1 MRILFVFMGRARPTD
16 GAKLTPGS
24 APGRLIFD
32 AANIAASRAMSA
44 KQSIVNENIAKQAKS
59 FRGLSAVFLEH
70 QSSLKRFIAR
80 YFSRPQDIEDV
91 AQEAY
96 LRAFGAVKAGED
108 VRSPKAYL
116 FRIAK
121 NVALNELARKS
132 RLLTDYIEDSAVQ
145 DVIDKGSS
153 AEDQAMGQE
162 KLAMFC
168 GAVASLPG
176 QCRRA
181 FLMRKVYGLSHKEI
195 SEQLGISISTVEKH
209 VASGLLRCSAY
220 LREGGYPVDV
230 VEPIASEQRDK
241 YRSSE

>member
-1 MRILFVFMGRARPTD
+1 
-16 GAKLTPGS
+16 
-24 APGRLIFD
+24 
-32 AANIAASRAMSA
+32 MS
-44 KQSIVNENIAKQAKS
+44 KQRSIVNDKTAKQTTS
-59 FRGLSAVFLEH
+59 LRGLSAVFLEH

-80 YFSRPQDIEDV
+80 FFSRPQDVEDV
-91 AQEAY
+91 VQEAY

-108 VRSPKAYL
+108 VRSPKAFL

-121 NVALNELARKS
+121 NVALNELATKS
-132 RLLTDYIEDSAVQ
+132 RRLTDYIEDSTAQ

-153 AEDQAMGQE
+153 AEDQAMGQQ

-168 GAVASLPG
+168 GAVASLPE
-176 QCRRA
+176 QSRRA

-195 SEQLGISISTVEKH
+195 SERLGISISTVEKH

-230 VEPIASEQRDK
+230 VESIASEQRDNH
-241 YRSSE
+241 RGSE